1 MQLVRD
7 VATYFLRLRPRATA
21 HATYAHSTRSSGEHV
36 SLSLSLSESV
46 CVECTLYGRSS
57 GERARR
63 VSTHRKHKQ
72 PCLELINA
80 NGLVR
85 DAVERQRV
93 HPYANPRPR
102 DRL

>member
-1 MQLVRD
+1 M
-7 VATYFLRLRPRATA
+7 
-21 HATYAHSTRSSGEHV
+21 
-36 SLSLSLSESV
+36 
-46 CVECTLYGRSS
+46 ECTYCVYGRSS

-93 HPYANPRPR
+93 HPYANPRPHATVSLIKGANAHPR
-102 DRL
+102 SSVDFGPILRHYLTLPSEGANATAVECPFSISL